1 MIQKNFHIKLKS
13 LRKSQG
19 VSLLQLANAIGKT
32 KSYISMIENN
42 KATPSISTLK
52 QIASFFGLTLADF
65 FEDEDNRLHINKE
78 VFKLDDD
85 ARLIYS
91 KKGEYNLY
99 LLIDNPKLKMK
110 TYLVELM
117 PNGGY
122 EQELKHEGEEQG
134 YILEGKIQ
142 LSLDGV
148 THELEKDEYFY
159 FNSSK
164 KHKVKNISNKVAKI
178 FWVYLP

>member
-1 MIQKNFHIKLKS
+1 MIQKNFHIKLKA

-42 KATPSISTLK
+42 KAVPSISTLK
-52 QIASFFGLTLADF
+52 EIASFFGLTLAEF
-65 FEDEDNRLHINKE
+65 FEDDDSKLHINKE
-78 VFKLDDD
+78 TFNIKDD

-91 KKGEYNLY
+91 KKDEYNLY

-117 PNGGY
+117 PYGGY

-134 YILEGKIQ
+134 YILEGEVE
-142 LSLDGV
+142 LCLDGT
-148 THELEKDEYFY
+148 THRLKKDEYFY
-159 FNSSK
+159 FDSSK
-164 KHKVKNISNKVAKI
+164 RHIIKNLSAQISKI
-178 FWVYLP
+178 YWVYLP